1 MAAAK
6 RKRASRGS
14 QQHSE
19 RYGLKKVSLIPE
31 ISAED
36 APAAS
41 PEKKSEKRS
50 SAARLDPIST
60 SPLAMQA
67 YELIKILDPLIG
79 VAEASFFMNRSNELL
94 GVTPVT
100 AIKEGR
106 LADVTRAVHAVAMEK
121 GVFDAPWSPP
131 K

>member
-6 RKRASRGS
+6 KSRGS
-14 QQHSE
+14 TGS
-19 RYGLKKVSLIPE
+19 RKRSADYGLKKVSLIPD
-31 ISAED
+31 ISAEA

-41 PEKKSEKRS
+41 LEKKSEKRS
-50 SAARLDPIST
+50 SAERPDPIST

>member
-14 QQHSE
+14 QQLSE

-31 ISAED
+31 TSAEA

-41 PEKKSEKRS
+41 PEKKSDKRS
-50 SAARLDPIST
+50 SAERPDPIST

-67 YELIKILDPLIG
+67 YELMQILDHIVG
-79 VAEASFFMNRSNELL
+79 VVEATFFMNRGNELL
-94 GVTPVT
+94 GGDTPVS
-100 AIKEGR
+100 AMKAGR
-106 LADVTRAVHAVAMEK
+106 LDDVKRAVRAAAAER
-121 GVFDAPWSPP
+121 GVFTTSLG
-131 K
+131 